1 VSLEVSLKSD
11 TMETHDTSSH
21 ASSTTPLDAAV
32 EKAPADK
39 AAPAKASVTLT
50 PKAVE
55 MAKKQLAKRGTPDAA
70 VRLGLKGGGC
80 SGFSYVI
87 EFADDPPRERD
98 RVFEFDGVRVYV
110 DPKSLIYL
118 AGTTLD
124 WEQTLMYQGFK
135 FKNPQEKQACGC
147 GHSFTV

>member
-1 VSLEVSLKSD
+1 MESDNATSNELEPKAGD
-11 TMETHDTSSH
+11 G
-21 ASSTTPLDAAV
+21 AAQ
-32 EKAPADK
+32 KAPADK
-39 AAPAKASVTLT
+39 AASAKAAVTLT

-118 AGTTLD
+118 AGTVLD

-135 FKNPQEKQACGC
+135 FRNPHEATSCGC
-147 GHSFTV
+147 GHSFSV

>member
-1 VSLEVSLKSD
+1 
-11 TMETHDTSSH
+11 ME
-21 ASSTTPLDAAV
+21 AESTTPAAESTTPAANTKPVAPPATAAV
-32 EKAPADK
+32 
-39 AAPAKASVTLT
+39 TLS

-70 VRLGLKGGGC
+70 IRLGLRGGGC

-87 EFADDPPRERD
+87 EFSDDPPRERD
-98 RVFEFDGVRVYV
+98 RVFEFDGLRVFV

-118 AGTTLD
+118 AGTVLD

-135 FKNPQEKQACGC
+135 FKNPQEKQSCGC
-147 GHSFTV
+147 GHSFAV

>member
-1 VSLEVSLKSD
+1 
-11 TMETHDTSSH
+11 MEPDN
-21 ASSTTPLDAAV
+21 ATPNTKPAA
-32 EKAPADK
+32 ADK
-39 AAPAKASVTLT
+39 SAPAKAAITLS

-55 MAKKQLAKRGTPDAA
+55 MAKKQLAKRGTSDAA
-70 VRLGLKGGGC
+70 IRLGLKGGGC

-98 RVFEFDGVRVYV
+98 RVFDFGGVRVYV

-118 AGTTLD
+118 AGTVLD

-135 FKNPQEKQACGC
+135 FKNPHEATSCGC
-147 GHSFTV
+147 GHSFSV

>member
-1 VSLEVSLKSD
+1 
-11 TMETHDTSSH
+11 MEPDN
-21 ASSTTPLDAAV
+21 TTPQATAPSADDPAAGRTSQ
-32 EKAPADK
+32 AG
-39 AAPAKASVTLT
+39 APAKAAISLT

-70 VRLGLKGGGC
+70 IRLGLRGGGC

-87 EFADDPPRERD
+87 EFSDDPPRERD

-118 AGTTLD
+118 AGTVLD

-135 FKNPQEKQACGC
+135 FKNPHEATSCGC
-147 GHSFTV
+147 GHSFSV